1 MWKNFLG
8 IICLS
13 IQIIL
18 FANCSGDEPTP
29 SRPAN
34 ASSCIKA
41 DLNKHLPNSANEFA
55 QGENWPVDID
65 GGRDLVVKIQSC
77 DKEIPDFLLSS
88 FYTFAEIP
96 AEGGDFTFVFSNDY
110 VERPASLKGVEII
123 TDLDGMN
130 FADKSYD
137 NAVTVVAGTHGND
150 ISDSLKFD
158 FSNGSDSDK
167 DVFGYVSDVTIGTEG
182 TVQTYRFPENRSGK
196 PRVIVVSANHED
208 TALMQGE
215 KVMRI
220 YKFTFLQY

>member
-1 MWKNFLG
+1 MNKTVQLLLVA
-8 IICLS
+8 IS
-13 IQIIL
+13 I
-18 FANCSGDEPTP
+18 FGFMACSGDEPTP

-137 NAVTVVAGTHGND
+137 NAITVIAGTHGND
-150 ISDSLKFD
+150 NSDSLKFD

-182 TVQTYRFPENRSGK
+182 TAQTYRFPENKSGK
-196 PRVIVVSANHED
+196 PRAIVVSVNHED

-215 KVMRI
+215 KEMRI
-220 YKFTFLQY
+220 YKFTFFQY